1 MAKKEKDTAK
11 LTRVHADYVKKMGSL
26 MKGSLPFKS
35 FVDAIKTTGE
45 NTVFQR
51 NRHENKTYDDKWI
64 TELDTGFDAI
74 DRIIAHPRTFI
85 KETQDLVL
93 AGQAK
98 RINSTSIRHLA
109 SHTRYIH
116 GFNKEGQIVPERILS
131 IGSDVD
137 MHIYENRVLM
147 SLIQRLTFFVEKRVQ
162 FISDKGETRNSDV
175 LFIHS
180 KTEIDGV
187 RYEVDNRIKIS
198 IESDDHGEYEKN
210 KMLLQRIKNLS
221 ERVNFY
227 IKSPFMEEMKEAKS
241 VHSPLQM
248 TNLLLKNPDYHKV
261 AVLWKFIDS
270 YTKLGIS
277 FDIEEK
283 KGEFDTEYFNEV
295 YGLTAASMA
304 TLHTHL
310 IDNRKVKTKDEKES
324 SKPLTK
330 HFEPKVML
338 SLEDE
343 TFLSHKFR
351 YDQFPEHENLLVT
364 PDRSPEEKDFAW
376 TPDEVKAF
384 KESDNEYLTAEML
397 TAKELREQAEEERNY
412 MDQEAIL
419 AEMERRKAEEKRIEE
434 ERAAAEAKR
443 QEEEAQRLK
452 ELEEKIRIETEVRL
466 ARENELLKEARE
478 RIMALA
484 MEDAPLDES
493 IADELAKRN
502 PPKEEEE
509 PTEEPEEK
517 QRPVGLSEFVVDEGT
532 GVSDLVVAPGE
543 QPEESLYE
551 GGEPEELME
560 GVAPVP
566 VVVKSPEEASHD
578 QELIDSLRKENEE
591 QARKIAELQAQLDE
605 ANNKP
610 AAVEA
615 APVKEKVIAMPRIVE
630 EKKKEKGPEI
640 VKVRRGYSKY
650 ALDIGGIKTDPF
662 GHITFISKTHEK
674 PEEKEASSLKF
685 VKFKK
690 EKEEKPIEKVFR
702 IKKAK

>member
-11 LTRVHADYVKKMGSL
+11 LTRVHADYMKKMDSL
-26 MKGSLPFKS
+26 LKGSLPFKS
-35 FVDAIKTTGE
+35 FVEAIKKTGE
-45 NTVFQR
+45 NSVFQR
-51 NRHENKTYDDKWI
+51 NRHENKTYDDKWV

-116 GFNKEGQIVPERILS
+116 GFNKQGQIVPERILS

-137 MHIYENRVLM
+137 MQIYENRVLM

-198 IESDDHGEYEKN
+198 IESDDKGEYEKN
-210 KMLLQRIKNLS
+210 KMLLARIKNLS

-227 IKSPFMEEMKEAKS
+227 IKSPFMEEMKDAKS

-283 KGEFDTEYFNEV
+283 KGEFDESYFNEV

-324 SKPLTK
+324 AKAMTK

-351 YDQFPEHENLLVT
+351 YDQFPEHESLLVT
-364 PDRSPEEKDFAW
+364 PEREPEEKDFAW

-397 TAKELREQAEEERNY
+397 TAKELREQAEEERNF
-412 MDQEAIL
+412 MDQEAII
-419 AEMERRKAEEKRIEE
+419 AEMERRKAEEKQLEE

-443 QEEEAQRLK
+443 QEEEAQKLR
-452 ELEEKIRIETEVRL
+452 ELEEKIRIETEIRL

-478 RIMALA
+478 RILA
-484 MEDAPLDES
+484 MAQEDAPLDES
-493 IADELAKRN
+493 IADELAKGR
-502 PPKEEEE
+502 PAPIVEGPEPLAEE
-509 PTEEPEEK
+509 
-517 QRPVGLSEFVVDEGT
+517 
-532 GVSDLVVAPGE
+532 AAGE
-543 QPEESLYE
+543 S
-551 GGEPEELME
+551 
-560 GVAPVP
+560 APVETA
-566 VVVKSPEEASHD
+566 SEEALSD
-578 QELIDSLRKENEE
+578 GQTFTVPLEQYNADKEQLEALQKENES
-591 QARKIAELQAQLDE
+591 QAKRIAELEERLAE
-605 ANNKP
+605 EEKNK
-610 AAVEA
+610 ARLAEVE
-615 APVKEKVIAMPRIVE
+615 KEKRSEEERGKTVTIIAPSKKI
-630 EKKKEKGPEI
+630 EKITPT
-640 VKVRRGYSKY
+640 VVRVRRGYSKY

-662 GHITFISKTHEK
+662 GHITFVGSPHAEQNKA
-674 PEEKEASSLKF
+674 ASPKF
-685 VKFKK
+685 IKVKKDA
-690 EKEEKPIEKVFR
+690 KEEKPESKEKVFR

>member
-11 LTRVHADYVKKMGSL
+11 LTRVHADYMKKMDSL

-35 FVDAIKTTGE
+35 FVDAIKKTGE
-45 NTVFQR
+45 NSIFQR
-51 NRHENKTYDDKWI
+51 NRHENKTYDDKWV
-64 TELDTGFDAI
+64 TELDIGFDAI

-116 GFNKEGQIVPERILS
+116 GFNKQGQIVPERILS

-137 MHIYENRVLM
+137 MAIYENRVLM

-187 RYEVDNRIKIS
+187 RYEVDNRIKVS
-198 IESDDHGEYEKN
+198 IESDDKGEYEKN
-210 KMLLQRIKNLS
+210 KMLLERIKSLS
-221 ERVNFY
+221 DRVNFY

-283 KGEFDTEYFNEV
+283 KGEFDESYFNEV

-310 IDNRKVKTKDEKES
+310 IDNRKVKTKESEKEAAKTMS
-324 SKPLTK
+324 K

-351 YDQFPEHENLLVT
+351 YDQFPEHKTLLAN
-364 PDRSPEEKDFAW
+364 PERGPEEKDFAW

-397 TAKELREQAEEERNY
+397 TAKELREQAEEERNF
-412 MDQEAIL
+412 MDQEAII
-419 AEMERRKAEEKRIEE
+419 AEMERRKAEEKQLEE
-434 ERAAAEAKR
+434 ERAAAEARR
-443 QEEEAQRLK
+443 QEEEMRRLK
-452 ELEEKIRIETEVRL
+452 ELEEKIRIETEIRL
-466 ARENELLKEARE
+466 ARENELLIEARE

-484 MEDAPLDES
+484 KEDAPLDDS
-493 IADELAKRN
+493 IADELAKGRKA
-502 PPKEEEE
+502 PVDE
-509 PTEEPEEK
+509 PTEDLQEEEK
-517 QRPVGLSEFVVDEGT
+517 EDAAT
-532 GVSDLVVAPGE
+532 SDLAI
-543 QPEESLYE
+543 
-551 GGEPEELME
+551 
-560 GVAPVP
+560 APVP
-566 VVVKSPEEASHD
+566 AYEDKPGTEDMDA
-578 QELIDSLRKENEE
+578 LLKENED
-591 QARKIAELQAQLDE
+591 QASRIALLE
-605 ANNKP
+605 
-610 AAVEA
+610 
-615 APVKEKVIAMPRIVE
+615 KEKEEDKARIALLEDALLAKKELSLLKE
-630 EKKKEKGPEI
+630 EKKKGPEI
-640 VKVRRGYSKY
+640 VRIRRGYSKY
-650 ALDIGGIKTDPF
+650 ALNVGDIRTDPF
-662 GHITFISKTHEK
+662 GQITFISKAHEE
-674 PEEKEASSLKF
+674 P
-685 VKFKK
+685 KK
-690 EKEEKPIEKVFR
+690 EEAKPLAPRGIKVMKDKAPVKESKTEPKETKRTDKASAKVFR
-702 IKKAK
+702 IKKVR

>member
-11 LTRVHADYVKKMGSL
+11 LTRVHSDYTKKMDSL
-26 MKGSLPFKS
+26 LKGSLPFKS
-35 FVDAIKTTGE
+35 FVEAIKKTGE
-45 NTVFQR
+45 NSVFQR
-51 NRHENKTYDDKWI
+51 NRHENKTYDDKWV
-64 TELDTGFDAI
+64 TELDIGFDAI

-116 GFNKEGQIVPERILS
+116 GFNKQGQIVPERILS

-137 MHIYENRVLM
+137 MQIYENRVLM

-198 IESDDHGEYEKN
+198 IESDDKGEYEKN
-210 KMLLQRIKNLS
+210 KMLLARIKNLS

-227 IKSPFMEEMKEAKS
+227 IKSPFMEEMKDAKS

-283 KGEFDTEYFNEV
+283 KGEFDEAYFNEV

-310 IDNRKVKTKDEKES
+310 IDNRKVKLKDEKEAQ
-324 SKPLTK
+324 KPFTK

-351 YDQFPEHENLLVT
+351 YDQVPEHESLLVT
-364 PDRSPEEKDFAW
+364 PDREPEEKDFAW

-412 MDQEAIL
+412 MDQEAII
-419 AEMERRKAEEKRIEE
+419 AEMERRKAEEKELEE
-434 ERAAAEAKR
+434 ARAAAEAKR
-443 QEEEAQRLK
+443 QEEEAQRLR
-452 ELEEKIRIETEVRL
+452 ELEEKIRIETEIRL

-478 RIMALA
+478 RILAMAL
-484 MEDAPLDES
+484 EDAPIDES
-493 IADELAKRN
+493 IADELAKTRHQ
-502 PPKEEEE
+502 PVEEPKQEQADAEVEQQGETLSDGQTFTVPLEEFNADKELVEKLQEEEE
-509 PTEEPEEK
+509 
-517 QRPVGLSEFVVDEGT
+517 
-532 GVSDLVVAPGE
+532 A
-543 QPEESLYE
+543 
-551 GGEPEELME
+551 
-560 GVAPVP
+560 
-566 VVVKSPEEASHD
+566 
-578 QELIDSLRKENEE
+578 
-591 QARKIAELQAQLDE
+591 QAKRIAELEEKLAAQEGDHARIKELEDQIRSKE
-605 ANNKP
+605 EKGKS
-610 AAVEA
+610 VHI
-615 APVKEKVIAMPRIVE
+615 APSPVE
-630 EKKKEKGPEI
+630 EPKPEI
-640 VKVRRGYSKY
+640 VSIRRGYSKN
-650 ALDIGGIKTDPF
+650 AMDIGGIKTDTY
-662 GHITFISKTHEK
+662 GYIVFIKSET
-674 PEEKEASSLKF
+674 S
-685 VKFKK
+685 
-690 EKEEKPIEKVFR
+690 KEEV
-702 IKKAK
+702 AS

>member
-11 LTRVHADYVKKMGSL
+11 LTRVHADYMKKMDSL
-26 MKGSLPFKS
+26 LKGSLPFKS
-35 FVDAIKTTGE
+35 FVEAIKKTGE
-45 NTVFQR
+45 NSVFQR
-51 NRHENKTYDDKWI
+51 NRHENKTYDDKWV

-116 GFNKEGQIVPERILS
+116 GFNKQGQIVPERILS

-137 MHIYENRVLM
+137 MQIYENRVLM

-198 IESDDHGEYEKN
+198 IESDDKGEYEKN
-210 KMLLQRIKNLS
+210 KMLLARIKNLS

-227 IKSPFMEEMKEAKS
+227 IKSPFMEEMKDAKS

-283 KGEFDTEYFNEV
+283 KGEFDESYFNEV

-324 SKPLTK
+324 AKAMTK

-351 YDQFPEHENLLVT
+351 YDQFPEHESLLVT
-364 PDRSPEEKDFAW
+364 PEREPEEKDFAW

-397 TAKELREQAEEERNY
+397 TAKELREQAEEERNF
-412 MDQEAIL
+412 MDQEAII
-419 AEMERRKAEEKRIEE
+419 AEMERRKAEEKQLEE

-443 QEEEAQRLK
+443 QEEEAQKLR
-452 ELEEKIRIETEVRL
+452 ELEERIRIETEIRL

-478 RIMALA
+478 RILA
-484 MEDAPLDES
+484 MAQEDAPLDES
-493 IADELAKRN
+493 IADELAKSR
-502 PPKEEEE
+502 PAPIVEE
-509 PTEEPEEK
+509 PEPLAEEIEEPEE
-517 QRPVGLSEFVVDEGT
+517 PSEE
-532 GVSDLVVAPGE
+532 AIGE
-543 QPEESLYE
+543 S
-551 GGEPEELME
+551 
-560 GVAPVP
+560 APVETVSEETLSDGPTFTVP
-566 VVVKSPEEASHD
+566 VEQYNADKEQLEAL
-578 QELIDSLRKENEE
+578 QKENES
-591 QARKIAELQAQLDE
+591 QAKRIAELEERLAE
-605 ANNKP
+605 EEKNK
-610 AAVEA
+610 ARLAEVE
-615 APVKEKVIAMPRIVE
+615 KEKRSEEERGKTVTIIAPSKKI
-630 EKKKEKGPEI
+630 EKITPT
-640 VKVRRGYSKY
+640 VVRVRRDYSKY

-662 GHITFISKTHEK
+662 GHITFVGSPHAEQSKA
-674 PEEKEASSLKF
+674 ASPKF
-685 VKFKK
+685 IKVKKDA
-690 EKEEKPIEKVFR
+690 KEERESKEKVFR

>member
-11 LTRVHADYVKKMGSL
+11 LTRVHADYMKKMDSL

-35 FVDAIKTTGE
+35 FVEAIKKTGE
-45 NTVFQR
+45 NSVFQR
-51 NRHENKTYDDKWI
+51 NRHENKTYDDKWV

-116 GFNKEGQIVPERILS
+116 GFNKQGQIVPERILS

-137 MHIYENRVLM
+137 MQIYENRVLM

-198 IESDDHGEYEKN
+198 IESDDKGEYEKN
-210 KMLLQRIKNLS
+210 KMLLARIKNLS

-227 IKSPFMEEMKEAKS
+227 IKSPFMEEMKDAKS

-283 KGEFDTEYFNEV
+283 KGEFDESYFNEV

-310 IDNRKVKTKDEKES
+310 IDNRNVKTKDEKES
-324 SKPLTK
+324 AKAMTK

-351 YDQFPEHENLLVT
+351 YDQFPEHESLLVT
-364 PDRSPEEKDFAW
+364 PEREPEEKDFAW

-397 TAKELREQAEEERNY
+397 TAKELREQAEEERNF
-412 MDQEAIL
+412 MDQEAII
-419 AEMERRKAEEKRIEE
+419 AEMERRKAEEKQIEE

-443 QEEEAQRLK
+443 QAEEAEKLR
-452 ELEEKIRIETEVRL
+452 ELEERIRIETEIRL
-466 ARENELLKEARE
+466 SRENELLKEARE
-478 RIMALA
+478 RILA
-484 MEDAPLDES
+484 MAKEDAPLDES
-493 IADELAKRN
+493 IADELAKTR
-502 PPKEEEE
+502 PAPIIEGPEPLREEALPK
-509 PTEEPEEK
+509 EPEE
-517 QRPVGLSEFVVDEGT
+517 QSEG
-532 GVSDLVVAPGE
+532 AAGE
-543 QPEESLYE
+543 S
-551 GGEPEELME
+551 
-560 GVAPVP
+560 APVETVSEEVLTDGPTFTVP
-566 VVVKSPEEASHD
+566 VEQYNADKEQLEAL
-578 QELIDSLRKENEE
+578 QKENES
-591 QARKIAELQAQLDE
+591 QAKRIAELEERLAE
-605 ANNKP
+605 EEKNK
-610 AAVEA
+610 ARLAEVE
-615 APVKEKVIAMPRIVE
+615 KEKRSEEERGKTVTIIAPSKKI
-630 EKKKEKGPEI
+630 EKITPT
-640 VKVRRGYSKY
+640 VVRVRRDYSKY

-662 GHITFISKTHEK
+662 GHITFVGNPHAEQNKA
-674 PEEKEASSLKF
+674 ASPKF
-685 VKFKK
+685 IKVKKDA
-690 EKEEKPIEKVFR
+690 KEEKPESKEKVFR

>member
-11 LTRVHADYVKKMGSL
+11 LTRVHSDYTKKMDSL
-26 MKGSLPFKS
+26 LKGSLPFKS
-35 FVDAIKTTGE
+35 FVEAIKKTGE
-45 NTVFQR
+45 NSVFQR
-51 NRHENKTYDDKWI
+51 NRHENKTYDDKWV
-64 TELDTGFDAI
+64 TELDIGFDAI

-116 GFNKEGQIVPERILS
+116 GFNKQGQIVPERILS

-137 MHIYENRVLM
+137 MQIYENRVLM

-198 IESDDHGEYEKN
+198 IESDDKGEYEKN
-210 KMLLQRIKNLS
+210 KMLLARIKNLS

-227 IKSPFMEEMKEAKS
+227 IKSPFMEEMKDAKS

-283 KGEFDTEYFNEV
+283 KGEFDEAYFNEV

-310 IDNRKVKTKDEKES
+310 IDNRKVKLKDEKEAQ
-324 SKPLTK
+324 KPFTK
-330 HFEPKVML
+330 HIEPKVML

-351 YDQFPEHENLLVT
+351 YDQFPEHESLLVT
-364 PDRSPEEKDFAW
+364 PDREPEEKDFAW

-397 TAKELREQAEEERNY
+397 TAKELREQAEEERNF
-412 MDQEAIL
+412 MDQEAII
-419 AEMERRKAEEKRIEE
+419 AEMERRKAEEKELEE

-443 QEEEAQRLK
+443 QEEEAQRLR
-452 ELEEKIRIETEVRL
+452 ELEEKIRIETEIRL

-478 RIMALA
+478 RILAMAL
-484 MEDAPLDES
+484 EDAPIDES
-493 IADELAKRN
+493 IADELAKTRHQ
-502 PPKEEEE
+502 PVEE
-509 PTEEPEEK
+509 PKQEQAETPAEPQGEALSDGPTFTVPLEEYNADKELVEKLQEEK
-517 QRPVGLSEFVVDEGT
+517 
-532 GVSDLVVAPGE
+532 
-543 QPEESLYE
+543 
-551 GGEPEELME
+551 
-560 GVAPVP
+560 
-566 VVVKSPEEASHD
+566 EA
-578 QELIDSLRKENEE
+578 
-591 QARKIAELQAQLDE
+591 QAKRIAELEEKLAAQEGDHARIKELEDQIRSKE
-605 ANNKP
+605 EKGKS
-610 AAVEA
+610 VHI
-615 APVKEKVIAMPRIVE
+615 APSPVE
-630 EKKKEKGPEI
+630 EPKPEI
-640 VKVRRGYSKY
+640 VRIRRGYSKY
-650 ALDIGGIKTDPF
+650 AMDIGGIKTDPY
-662 GHITFISKTHEK
+662 GNIVFIKSETSKEEVASSSPKAIKVKKDTK
-674 PEEKEASSLKF
+674 PATKEAEPKG
-685 VKFKK
+685 
-690 EKEEKPIEKVFR
+690 KVFR

>member
-11 LTRVHADYVKKMGSL
+11 LTRVHADYMKKMGSL

-35 FVDAIKTTGE
+35 FVNAIKKTGE
-45 NTVFQR
+45 NSVFQR
-51 NRHENKTYDDKWI
+51 NRHENKTYDDKWV
-64 TELDTGFDAI
+64 TELDVGFDAI

-137 MHIYENRVLM
+137 MAIYENRVLM

-198 IESDDHGEYEKN
+198 IESDDKGEYEKN
-210 KMLLQRIKNLS
+210 KMLLERIKSLS
-221 ERVNFY
+221 DRVNFY

-283 KGEFDTEYFNEV
+283 KGEFDDDYFDEV

-310 IDNRKVKTKDEKES
+310 IDNRKVKTKESEKEAAKS
-324 SKPLTK
+324 LTK

-351 YDQFPEHENLLVT
+351 YDQFPEHRSLLVT
-364 PDRSPEEKDFAW
+364 PDRDPEEKDFAW
-376 TPDEVKAF
+376 TPEETKAF

-397 TAKELREQAEEERNY
+397 TAKELREQAEDERSF
-412 MDQEAIL
+412 MDQEAII
-419 AEMERRKAEEKRIEE
+419 AEMERRKAEEKQLEE

-443 QEEEAQRLK
+443 QEEEARRLR
-452 ELEEKIRIETEVRL
+452 ELEEKIRIETEIRL
-466 ARENELLKEARE
+466 ARENELLIEARE

-484 MEDAPLDES
+484 REDAPVDEA
-493 IADELAKRN
+493 IADELAKSRPVVEKPVIEEPQEEVN
-502 PPKEEEE
+502 MHALSDLIVGPAPIATYEDKSGAEAIEALLKEKEKQAQKIAFLEERLKEEE
-509 PTEEPEEK
+509 
-517 QRPVGLSEFVVDEGT
+517 GN
-532 GVSDLVVAPGE
+532 
-543 QPEESLYE
+543 
-551 GGEPEELME
+551 
-560 GVAPVP
+560 
-566 VVVKSPEEASHD
+566 
-578 QELIDSLRKENEE
+578 KE
-591 QARKIAELQAQLDE
+591 RIAELEE
-605 ANNKP
+605 ALLAK
-610 AAVEA
+610 
-615 APVKEKVIAMPRIVE
+615 KEIAEIKE
-630 EKKKEKGPEI
+630 EKKGPEV
-640 VKVRRGYSKY
+640 VKIRRGYSRF
-650 ALDIGGIKTDPF
+650 ALDVGSLKTDPF
-662 GHITFISKTHEK
+662 GQISFVGGSRHEEAPK
-674 PEEKEASSLKF
+674 ETPKVLRGIKVMKDSAPKEEP
-685 VKFKK
+685 KK
-690 EKEEKPIEKVFR
+690 EPTKKQNNASAKVFR

>member
-11 LTRVHADYVKKMGSL
+11 LTRVHADYMKKMDSL
-26 MKGSLPFKS
+26 LKGSLPFKS
-35 FVDAIKTTGE
+35 FVEAIKKTGE
-45 NTVFQR
+45 NSVFQR
-51 NRHENKTYDDKWI
+51 NRHENKTYDDKWV

-116 GFNKEGQIVPERILS
+116 GFNKQGQIVPERILS

-137 MHIYENRVLM
+137 MQIYENRVLM

-198 IESDDHGEYEKN
+198 IESDDKGEYEKN
-210 KMLLQRIKNLS
+210 KMLLARIKNLS

-227 IKSPFMEEMKEAKS
+227 IKSPFMEEMKDAKS

-283 KGEFDTEYFNEV
+283 KGEFDEAYFNEV

-310 IDNRKVKTKDEKES
+310 IDNRVVKTKESEKE
-324 SKPLTK
+324 KAKAMTK

-351 YDQFPEHENLLVT
+351 YDQFPEHESLLVT
-364 PDRSPEEKDFAW
+364 PDREPEEKDFAW

-384 KESDNEYLTAEML
+384 KDSDNEYLTAEML
-397 TAKELREQAEEERNY
+397 TAKELREQAEEERNF
-412 MDQEAIL
+412 MDQEAII
-419 AEMERRKAEEKRIEE
+419 AEMERRKAEEKQLEE

-443 QEEEAQRLK
+443 QEEEAQRLR
-452 ELEEKIRIETEVRL
+452 ELEEKIRIETEIRL

-478 RIMALA
+478 RILAMAL
-484 MEDAPLDES
+484 EDAPIDES
-493 IADELAKRN
+493 IADELAKTRHQSVEE
-502 PPKEEEE
+502 PKEKPQEQADTGTEPQGETLSDGPTFTIPLEEYNADKE
-509 PTEEPEEK
+509 LVEKLQEEK
-517 QRPVGLSEFVVDEGT
+517 
-532 GVSDLVVAPGE
+532 
-543 QPEESLYE
+543 
-551 GGEPEELME
+551 
-560 GVAPVP
+560 
-566 VVVKSPEEASHD
+566 EA
-578 QELIDSLRKENEE
+578 
-591 QARKIAELQAQLDE
+591 QAKRIAELEEKLAAQEGDH
-605 ANNKP
+605 AR
-610 AAVEA
+610 
-615 APVKEKVIAMPRIVE
+615 VKELEEQIRSKEEKGKSVHIVPSPVE
-630 EKKKEKGPEI
+630 EPKPEI
-640 VKVRRGYSKY
+640 VRIRRGYSKN
-650 ALDIGGIKTDPF
+650 AMDIGGIKTDPY
-662 GHITFISKTHEK
+662 GNIVFIKSETSKEEVASSSPKAIKVKKDAK
-674 PEEKEASSLKF
+674 PATKEAEPKG
-685 VKFKK
+685 
-690 EKEEKPIEKVFR
+690 KVFR

>member
-11 LTRVHADYVKKMGSL
+11 LTRVHADYMKKMDSL

-35 FVDAIKTTGE
+35 FVEAIKKTGE
-45 NTVFQR
+45 NSVFQR
-51 NRHENKTYDDKWI
+51 NRHENKTYDDKWV

-116 GFNKEGQIVPERILS
+116 GFNKQGQIVPERILS

-137 MHIYENRVLM
+137 MQIYENRVLM

-198 IESDDHGEYEKN
+198 IESDDKGEYEKN
-210 KMLLQRIKNLS
+210 KMLLARIKNLS

-227 IKSPFMEEMKEAKS
+227 IKSPFMEEMKDAKS

-283 KGEFDTEYFNEV
+283 KGEFDESYFNEV

-310 IDNRKVKTKDEKES
+310 IDNRNVKTKDEKES
-324 SKPLTK
+324 AKAMTK

-351 YDQFPEHENLLVT
+351 YDQFPEHESLLVT
-364 PDRSPEEKDFAW
+364 PEREPEEKDFAW

-397 TAKELREQAEEERNY
+397 TAKELREQAEEERNF
-412 MDQEAIL
+412 MDQEAII
-419 AEMERRKAEEKRIEE
+419 AEMERRKAEEKQIEE

-443 QEEEAQRLK
+443 QAEEAEKLR
-452 ELEEKIRIETEVRL
+452 ELEERIRIETEIRL
-466 ARENELLKEARE
+466 SRENELLKEARE
-478 RIMALA
+478 RILA
-484 MEDAPLDES
+484 MAKEDAPLDES
-493 IADELAKRN
+493 IADELAKTR
-502 PPKEEEE
+502 PAPIIEGPEPLSEEALPK
-509 PTEEPEEK
+509 EPEE
-517 QRPVGLSEFVVDEGT
+517 QS
-532 GVSDLVVAPGE
+532 
-543 QPEESLYE
+543 
-551 GGEPEELME
+551 E
-560 GVAPVP
+560 GVIGESAPVET
-566 VVVKSPEEASHD
+566 VSEEALFD
-578 QELIDSLRKENEE
+578 GPTFTVPLEQYNADKEQLEALQKENES
-591 QARKIAELQAQLDE
+591 QAKRIAELEERLAE
-605 ANNKP
+605 EEKNK
-610 AAVEA
+610 ARLAEVE
-615 APVKEKVIAMPRIVE
+615 KEKRSEEERGKTVTIIAPSKKL
-630 EKKKEKGPEI
+630 EKITPT
-640 VKVRRGYSKY
+640 VVRVRRDYSKY

-662 GHITFISKTHEK
+662 GHITFVGNPHAEQNKA
-674 PEEKEASSLKF
+674 ASQKF
-685 VKFKK
+685 IKVKKDA
-690 EKEEKPIEKVFR
+690 KEEKRESKEKVFR

>member
-11 LTRVHADYVKKMGSL
+11 LTRVHADYMKKMDSL
-26 MKGSLPFKS
+26 LKGSLPFKS
-35 FVDAIKTTGE
+35 FVEAIKKTGE
-45 NTVFQR
+45 NSVFQR
-51 NRHENKTYDDKWI
+51 NRHENKTYDDKWV
-64 TELDTGFDAI
+64 TELDTGFNAI

-116 GFNKEGQIVPERILS
+116 GFNKQGQIVPERILS

-137 MHIYENRVLM
+137 MQIYENRVLM

-187 RYEVDNRIKIS
+187 RYEVDNRVKIS
-198 IESDDHGEYEKN
+198 IESDDKGEYEKN
-210 KMLLQRIKNLS
+210 KMLLERIKNLS

-227 IKSPFMEEMKEAKS
+227 IKSPFMEEMKDAKS

-283 KGEFDTEYFNEV
+283 KGEFDEAYFNEV

-310 IDNRKVKTKDEKES
+310 IDNRKVKTKESEKE
-324 SKPLTK
+324 KAKALTK
-330 HFEPKVML
+330 HYEPKVML

-351 YDQFPEHENLLVT
+351 YDQFPEHESLLVT
-364 PDRSPEEKDFAW
+364 PDREPEEKDFAW

-419 AEMERRKAEEKRIEE
+419 AEMERRKAEEKQIEE

-443 QEEEAQRLK
+443 QEEEAQKLR
-452 ELEEKIRIETEVRL
+452 ELEERIRIETEIRL

-478 RIMALA
+478 RILA
-484 MEDAPLDES
+484 MAKEDAPLDES
-493 IADELAKRN
+493 IADELAKSR
-502 PPKEEEE
+502 PAPIVEGSEPLAEEI
-509 PTEEPEEK
+509 EEPEE
-517 QRPVGLSEFVVDEGT
+517 PF
-532 GVSDLVVAPGE
+532 
-543 QPEESLYE
+543 EEAAGDS
-551 GGEPEELME
+551 
-560 GVAPVP
+560 APVESVSEEVLTDGPTFTVP
-566 VVVKSPEEASHD
+566 VEQYNADKEQLEAL
-578 QELIDSLRKENEE
+578 QKENEA
-591 QARKIAELQAQLDE
+591 QAKRIAFLEERLAEEERKGARLAEIE
-605 ANNKP
+605 
-610 AAVEA
+610 
-615 APVKEKVIAMPRIVE
+615 KEKRSEEERGKTVTIIAPSKKI
-630 EKKKEKGPEI
+630 EKITPT
-640 VKVRRGYSKY
+640 VVRVRRDYSKY

-662 GHITFISKTHEK
+662 GHIPFVGNPHAEPKKASQQKFIK
-674 PEEKEASSLKF
+674 
-685 VKFKK
+685 VKKDA
-690 EKEEKPIEKVFR
+690 KEEKPENKEKVFR

>member
-11 LTRVHADYVKKMGSL
+11 LTRVHADYMKKMDSL

-35 FVDAIKTTGE
+35 FVEAIKKTGE
-45 NTVFQR
+45 NSVFQR
-51 NRHENKTYDDKWI
+51 NRHENKTYDDKWV

-116 GFNKEGQIVPERILS
+116 GFNKQGQIVPERILS

-137 MHIYENRVLM
+137 MQIYENRVLM

-187 RYEVDNRIKIS
+187 RYEVDNRVKIS
-198 IESDDHGEYEKN
+198 IESDDKGEYEKN
-210 KMLLQRIKNLS
+210 KMLLARIKNLS

-227 IKSPFMEEMKEAKS
+227 IKSPFMEEMKDAKS

-283 KGEFDTEYFNEV
+283 KGEFDESYFNEV

-324 SKPLTK
+324 AKTMTK

-351 YDQFPEHENLLVT
+351 YDQFPEHESLLVT
-364 PDRSPEEKDFAW
+364 PDREPEEKDFAW

-397 TAKELREQAEEERNY
+397 TAKELREQAEEERNF
-412 MDQEAIL
+412 MDQEAII
-419 AEMERRKAEEKRIEE
+419 AEMERRKAEEKQIEE

-443 QEEEAQRLK
+443 QAEEAEKLR
-452 ELEEKIRIETEVRL
+452 ELEERIRIETEIRL
-466 ARENELLKEARE
+466 SRENELLKEARE
-478 RIMALA
+478 RILA
-484 MEDAPLDES
+484 MAKEDAPLDES
-493 IADELAKRN
+493 IADELAKTR
-502 PPKEEEE
+502 PAPIVEGPEPLVEELQEPQEPSEEVAGEPVPAETVSEE
-509 PTEEPEEK
+509 PLTDGPT
-517 QRPVGLSEFVVDEGT
+517 FT
-532 GVSDLVVAPGE
+532 
-543 QPEESLYE
+543 
-551 GGEPEELME
+551 
-560 GVAPVP
+560 VP
-566 VVVKSPEEASHD
+566 VEQYNADKEQLEAL
-578 QELIDSLRKENEE
+578 QRENEA
-591 QARKIAELQAQLDE
+591 QAKRIAELEERLAE
-605 ANNKP
+605 EEKNK
-610 AAVEA
+610 ARLAEIE
-615 APVKEKVIAMPRIVE
+615 KEKRSEEERGKTVTIIAPSKKI
-630 EKKKEKGPEI
+630 EKITPT
-640 VKVRRGYSKY
+640 VVRVRRDYSKH

-662 GHITFISKTHEK
+662 GHITFVGNPHAEPKK
-674 PEEKEASSLKF
+674 AAPQKF
-685 VKFKK
+685 IKVKKDA
-690 EKEEKPIEKVFR
+690 KEEKPESKEKVFR

>member
-11 LTRVHADYVKKMGSL
+11 LTRVHADYMKKMGSL

-35 FVDAIKTTGE
+35 FVDAIKKSGE
-45 NTVFQR
+45 NSIFQR
-51 NRHENKTYDDKWI
+51 NRHENKTYDDKWV

-137 MHIYENRVLM
+137 MQIYENRVLM

-210 KMLLQRIKNLS
+210 KMLLERIKNLS

-227 IKSPFMEEMKEAKS
+227 IKSPFMEEMKDAKS

-283 KGEFDTEYFNEV
+283 KGEFDKEYFDEV

-310 IDNRKVKTKDEKES
+310 IDNRKVKTKENDKEAA
-324 SKPLTK
+324 KALTK

-351 YDQFPEHENLLVT
+351 YDQFPEHASVLVT
-364 PDRSPEEKDFAW
+364 PERNIEEKDFAW

-384 KESDNEYLTAEML
+384 KESDNEFLTAEML
-397 TAKELREQAEEERNY
+397 TAKELREQAEEERNF
-412 MDQEAIL
+412 MDQEAII
-419 AEMERRKAEEKRIEE
+419 AEMERRKAEEKRIED
-434 ERAAAEAKR
+434 ERAAA
-443 QEEEAQRLK
+443 
-452 ELEEKIRIETEVRL
+452 
-466 ARENELLKEARE
+466 
-478 RIMALA
+478 
-484 MEDAPLDES
+484 
-493 IADELAKRN
+493 
-502 PPKEEEE
+502 
-509 PTEEPEEK
+509 
-517 QRPVGLSEFVVDEGT
+517 
-532 GVSDLVVAPGE
+532 
-543 QPEESLYE
+543 
-551 GGEPEELME
+551 
-560 GVAPVP
+560 
-566 VVVKSPEEASHD
+566 
-578 QELIDSLRKENEE
+578 
-591 QARKIAELQAQLDE
+591 
-605 ANNKP
+605 
-610 AAVEA
+610 
-615 APVKEKVIAMPRIVE
+615 
-630 EKKKEKGPEI
+630 
-640 VKVRRGYSKY
+640 
-650 ALDIGGIKTDPF
+650 
-662 GHITFISKTHEK
+662 
-674 PEEKEASSLKF
+674 
-685 VKFKK
+685 
-690 EKEEKPIEKVFR
+690 
-702 IKKAK
+702 

>member
-1 MAKKEKDTAK
+1 MAKKENTAK
-11 LTRVHADYVKKMGSL
+11 LTRVHADYMKKMDSL
-26 MKGSLPFKS
+26 LKGSLPFKS
-35 FVDAIKTTGE
+35 FVEAIKKNGE
-45 NTVFQR
+45 NSVFQR
-51 NRHENKTYDDKWI
+51 NRHENKTYDDKWV

-116 GFNKEGQIVPERILS
+116 GFNKQGQIVPERILS

-137 MHIYENRVLM
+137 MQIYENRVLM

-187 RYEVDNRIKIS
+187 RYEVDNRVKIS
-198 IESDDHGEYEKN
+198 IESDDKGEYEKN
-210 KMLLQRIKNLS
+210 KMLLARIKNLS

-227 IKSPFMEEMKEAKS
+227 IKSPFMEEMKDAKS

-283 KGEFDTEYFNEV
+283 KGEFDESYFNEV

-310 IDNRKVKTKDEKES
+310 IDGRKVKTKDEKES
-324 SKPLTK
+324 AKAVTK
-330 HFEPKVML
+330 HYEPKVML

-351 YDQFPEHENLLVT
+351 YDQFPEHESLLVT
-364 PDRSPEEKDFAW
+364 PDRAPEEKDFAW
-376 TPDEVKAF
+376 TPDEVRAF

-397 TAKELREQAEEERNY
+397 TAKELREQAEEERNF

-419 AEMERRKAEEKRIEE
+419 AEMERRKAEEKQIEE

-452 ELEEKIRIETEVRL
+452 ELEEKIRIETEIRL

-478 RIMALA
+478 RILALA
-484 MEDAPLDES
+484 KEDAPIDES
-493 IADELAKRN
+493 IADELAK
-502 PPKEEEE
+502 
-509 PTEEPEEK
+509 T
-517 QRPVGLSEFVVDEGT
+517 RP
-532 GVSDLVVAPGE
+532 API
-543 QPEESLYE
+543 P
-551 GGEPEELME
+551 GEPEPL
-560 GVAPVP
+560 
-566 VVVKSPEEASHD
+566 SEEAMGIAEESEPTFTVPLEQYNAD
-578 QELIDSLRKENEE
+578 KEALEALQREKEE
-591 QARKIAELQAQLDE
+591 QARRIAELEERLAEEERNNARLAALEDE
-605 ANNKP
+605 IRSKEERGKT
-610 AAVEA
+610 VTIL
-615 APVKEKVIAMPRIVE
+615 APM
-630 EKKKEKGPEI
+630 KKEERIAPEI
-640 VKVRRGYSKY
+640 VRIHRGYSKY
-650 ALDIGGIKTDPF
+650 ALDIGEIKTDPW
-662 GHITFISKTHEK
+662 GKITFVGSAHK
-674 PEEKEASSLKF
+674 EEQKLASPKLIKVKKDKEAAESA
-685 VKFKK
+685 
-690 EKEEKPIEKVFR
+690 KVFR

>member
-1 MAKKEKDTAK
+1 MAKKENTAK
-11 LTRVHADYVKKMGSL
+11 LTRVHADYMKKMDSL
-26 MKGSLPFKS
+26 LKGSLPFKS
-35 FVDAIKTTGE
+35 FVEAIKKNGE
-45 NTVFQR
+45 NSVFQR
-51 NRHENKTYDDKWI
+51 NRHENKTYDDKWV

-116 GFNKEGQIVPERILS
+116 GFNKQGQIVPERILS

-137 MHIYENRVLM
+137 MQIYENRVLM

-187 RYEVDNRIKIS
+187 RYEVDNRVKIS
-198 IESDDHGEYEKN
+198 IESDDKGEYEKN
-210 KMLLQRIKNLS
+210 KMLLARIKNLS

-227 IKSPFMEEMKEAKS
+227 IKSPFMEEMKDAKS

-283 KGEFDTEYFNEV
+283 KGEFDESYFNEV

-310 IDNRKVKTKDEKES
+310 IDGRKVKTKDEKES
-324 SKPLTK
+324 AKAVTK
-330 HFEPKVML
+330 HYEPKVML

-351 YDQFPEHENLLVT
+351 YDQFPEHESLLVT
-364 PDRSPEEKDFAW
+364 PDRAPEEKDFAW
-376 TPDEVKAF
+376 TPDEVRAF

-397 TAKELREQAEEERNY
+397 TAKELREQAEEERNF

-419 AEMERRKAEEKRIEE
+419 AEMERRKAEEKQIEE

-452 ELEEKIRIETEVRL
+452 ELEEKIRIETEIRL

-478 RIMALA
+478 RILALA
-484 MEDAPLDES
+484 KEDAPLDES
-493 IADELAKRN
+493 IADELAK
-502 PPKEEEE
+502 
-509 PTEEPEEK
+509 T
-517 QRPVGLSEFVVDEGT
+517 RP
-532 GVSDLVVAPGE
+532 API
-543 QPEESLYE
+543 P
-551 GGEPEELME
+551 GEPEPL
-560 GVAPVP
+560 
-566 VVVKSPEEASHD
+566 SEEAMGIAEESEPTFTVPLEQYNAD
-578 QELIDSLRKENEE
+578 KEALEALQREKEE
-591 QARKIAELQAQLDE
+591 QARRIAELEERLAEEERNNARLAALEDE
-605 ANNKP
+605 IRSKEERGKT
-610 AAVEA
+610 VTIL
-615 APVKEKVIAMPRIVE
+615 APMTKEERIA
-630 EKKKEKGPEI
+630 PEI
-640 VKVRRGYSKY
+640 VRIHRGYSKY
-650 ALDIGGIKTDPF
+650 ALDIGGIQTDPW
-662 GHITFISKTHEK
+662 GKITFVGSAHK
-674 PEEKEASSLKF
+674 EEQKLASPKFIKVKKDKEAAESA
-685 VKFKK
+685 
-690 EKEEKPIEKVFR
+690 KVFR